1 MLLASFSFSVQ
12 RFGVQHSVGPK
23 VAADLLNPGAEWREV
38 KHPLF
43 PRCCPVANPDTGWK
57 PMLHYAVAWRLWVR
71 GTRLRKHFDRSL
83 DTPESIVA

>member
-1 MLLASFSFSVQ
+1 MGNESFSGGETAQ
-12 RFGVQHSVGPK
+12 
-23 VAADLLNPGAEWREV
+23 
-38 KHPLF
+38 
-43 PRCCPVANPDTGWK
+43 GWK